1 MKSIE
6 VFFEPANMFFVQ
18 DDFTIPLV
26 VKLINHLTLYKNNF
40 AFNII
45 INVSFFCQEMDA
57 ISNIFYGQS
66 CFVLNVDYGKIVQ
79 TGIMGMRPRN
89 KVREKIPLQ
98 RLIFF
103 NLRVGPKCFMNLFI
117 THGISSISFSFQYC
131 SLNISNSSF
140 LRDGAHAIAP
150 EFAAP
155 L

>member
-18 DDFTIPLV
+18 DDLTIPLV

-45 INVSFFCQEMDA
+45 INVSFFCQEMDT

-103 NLRVGPKCFMNLFI
+103 NLRVGPKCFMN
-117 THGISSISFSFQYC
+117 
-131 SLNISNSSF
+131 
-140 LRDGAHAIAP
+140 
-150 EFAAP
+150 
-155 L
+155 